1 MNQAIQ
7 FPDRESWDDKA
18 MAIRCPVL
26 VNGFQQECLV
36 SAELL
41 QQRYGGNSPEQ
52 WLSLFREYRWDLED
66 ELEKMIVAE
75 EWDDEGCYSLS

>member
-1 MNQAIQ
+1 M
-7 FPDRESWDDKA
+7 
-18 MAIRCPVL
+18 
-26 VNGFQQECLV
+26 

-75 EWDDEGCYSLS
+75 EWDAEGCYSLS